1 MPRIVEVR
9 GFFLPYFPVN
19 RTKPIANAI
28 ILQLQITGMRIFL
41 ASALLMAAPLMITNT
56 SFAKDKKTIKQ
67 LKKQIGYLASDE
79 LEGRRTGTA
88 GEKKAAE
95 YIINYYTQNGIPAYK
110 GNYRYPFTFISG
122 KEIMPLTSISINGKK
137 VADLEEVFPLPFSV
151 NSKRANGDALPGVLE
166 HGNIWMMP
174 IFADAD
180 EAKDAHFDWEKIAY
194 EKAKDA
200 AKQGATAV
208 LFYDS
213 YGAKY
218 APEFNKKSDYEALD
232 IPVAMM
238 LHKGYQKYIE
248 NHEGSVAVDMMI
260 VLKKAEM
267 TGTNLAA
274 YIDNGAKYTVVL
286 GAHYDHLGHGEDG
299 NSLHAKKDG
308 QIHNGA
314 DDNASGT
321 AALMQLGAKIK
332 NSKLKHYNYLLLH
345 FSGEELGL
353 LGSKA
358 IVKEEKLDSTK
369 IAYMINM
376 DMVGRLNDST
386 HALTV
391 GGIGTSPIWGKMIDK
406 NNPAFKITYDSA
418 GVGPS
423 DHSSFYY
430 QNIPVLFFF
439 TGLHTDYHK
448 PSDDADK
455 INYKGQAMLQ
465 NYIYDVVGKMEK
477 EPKPSFTPTKQS
489 TVGKVRFKVT
499 LGVMP
504 DYSYQDGGVRIDGV
518 TDNKP
523 AQKAGMKGGD
533 IIIQLGDNKITGMQ
547 TYMEALGKFAEG
559 DKTQV
564 KVMRDGKELSLPI
577 EFTSNK

>member
-1 MPRIVEVR
+1 
-9 GFFLPYFPVN
+9 
-19 RTKPIANAI
+19 
-28 ILQLQITGMRIFL
+28 MRFL
-41 ASALLMAAPLMITNT
+41 AVGVLVLAAPLFIANT
-56 SFAKDKKTIKQ
+56 SFAKDKKTIKE

-79 LEGRRTGTA
+79 LEGRRTGSM

-95 YIINYYTQNGIPAYK
+95 YIIAYYQQNGIAAYK
-110 GNYRYPFTFISG
+110 GNYRYPFSFVNG
-122 KEIMPLTSISINGKK
+122 KEIMPLTSIIINGNKIT
-137 VADLEEVFPLPFSV
+137 DLTEAFPFPFSV
-151 NSKRANGDALPGVLE
+151 NSKRATGEALPGVLE
-166 HGNIWMMP
+166 HGNIWLMP
-174 IFADAD
+174 LYADAD
-180 EAKDAHFDWEKIAY
+180 EAKDAHFDGEKAAY
-194 EKAKDA
+194 EKAKEA
-200 AKQGATAV
+200 VGQGAAGI
-208 LFYDS
+208 LFYDN
-213 YGAKY
+213 YGTKY
-218 APEFNKKSDYEALD
+218 EPEYNKKSDYEALD
-232 IPVAMM
+232 IPVAF
-238 LHKGYQKYIE
+238 LSNKGYKKYIE
-248 NHEGSVAVDMMI
+248 NKDGNVAVDMMV
-260 VLKKAEM
+260 VLKKSEM
-267 TGTNLAA
+267 TGTNIAA
-274 YIDNGAKYTVVL
+274 YIDNGAKHTVVI

-321 AALMQLGAKIK
+321 AALMQLAKRIK
-332 NSKLKHYNYLLLH
+332 NSKLKKYNYLFIH

-358 IVKEEKLDSTK
+358 IVKDEKLDSTK
-369 IAYMINM
+369 LAYMLNM

-391 GGIGTSPIWGKMIDK
+391 GGVGTSPVWGKMIDK
-406 NNPAFKITYDSA
+406 NNPSFKISFDSA

-430 QNIPVLFFF
+430 QGVPVLFFF

-465 NYIYDVVGKMEK
+465 NYIYSVVAKMEQ
-477 EPKPSFTPTKQS
+477 EPKPAFTPTKQT

-518 TDNKP
+518 TEGKP
-523 AQKAGMKGGD
+523 AIKAGMKGGD
-533 IIIQLGDNKITGMQ
+533 IIIQLGEHKVTGMQ

-559 DKTQV
+559 DKTEV
-564 KVMRDGKELSLPI
+564 KIKRDGKEVVLPI
-577 EFTSNK
+577 EFK

>member
-1 MPRIVEVR
+1 
-9 GFFLPYFPVN
+9 
-19 RTKPIANAI
+19 
-28 ILQLQITGMRIFL
+28 MRFL
-41 ASALLMAAPLMITNT
+41 AVGILVLAAPFFVANT
-56 SFAKDKKTIKQ
+56 SFAKDKKTIKE

-79 LEGRRTGTA
+79 LEGRRTGSM

-95 YIINYYTQNGIPAYK
+95 YIIAYYQQNGIAAYK
-110 GNYRYPFTFISG
+110 GNYRYPFSFVSG
-122 KEIMPLTSISINGKK
+122 KEIMPLTSIIINGSK
-137 VADLEEVFPLPFSV
+137 VTDWAEAFPFPFSV
-151 NSKRANGDALPGVLE
+151 NSKRATGETLPGVFE
-166 HGNIWMMP
+166 HGNVWLMP
-174 IFADAD
+174 LYQDAD
-180 EAKDAHFDWEKIAY
+180 EAKDAHFDWEKAAY
-194 EKAKDA
+194 EKAKEA
-200 AKQGATAV
+200 AGQGAAGI
-208 LFYDS
+208 LFFDN

-218 APEFNKKSDYEALD
+218 EPEYNKKSDYETLD
-232 IPVAMM
+232 IPVAF
-238 LHKGYQKYIE
+238 LTNKGYKKYIE
-248 NHEGSVAVDMMI
+248 NKDGNIAVDMMV
-260 VLKKAEM
+260 VLKKSEM
-267 TGTNLAA
+267 TGTNIAA
-274 YIDNGAKYTVVL
+274 FIDNGAKHTVVI

-308 QIHNGA
+308 QVHNGA

-321 AALMQLGAKIK
+321 AALMQLAKRIK
-332 NSKLKHYNYLLLH
+332 NSKLKKYNYLFIH

-369 IAYMINM
+369 LAYMLNM
-376 DMVGRLNDST
+376 DMVGRLSDST

-391 GGIGTSPIWGKMIDK
+391 GGIGTSPVWGNMIDK
-406 NNPAFKITYDSA
+406 NNPSFKISFDSA

-430 QNIPVLFFF
+430 QGVPVLFFF

-465 NYIYDVVGKMEK
+465 KYIYDVIAKMEK
-477 EPKPSFTPTKQS
+477 EPKPAFTPTKQT

-518 TDNKP
+518 TEGKP
-523 AQKAGMKGGD
+523 AIKAGMKGGD
-533 IIIQLGDNKITGMQ
+533 IILQLGEHKVTGMQ

-559 DKTQV
+559 DKTEV
-564 KVMRDGKELSLPI
+564 KIMREGKEIVLPI
-577 EFTSNK
+577 EFK

>member
-1 MPRIVEVR
+1 
-9 GFFLPYFPVN
+9 
-19 RTKPIANAI
+19 
-28 ILQLQITGMRIFL
+28 MRFL
-41 ASALLMAAPLMITNT
+41 AVGILVLAAPFFVANT
-56 SFAKDKKTIKQ
+56 SFAKDKKTIKE

-79 LEGRRTGTA
+79 LEGRRTGSM

-95 YIINYYTQNGIPAYK
+95 YIIAYYQQNGIAAYK
-110 GNYRYPFTFISG
+110 GNYRYPFSFVSG
-122 KEIMPLTSISINGKK
+122 KEIMPLTSIIINGSK
-137 VADLEEVFPLPFSV
+137 VTDWAEAFPFPFSV
-151 NSKRANGDALPGVLE
+151 NSKRATGETLPGVLE
-166 HGNIWMMP
+166 HGNVWLMP
-174 IFADAD
+174 LYQDAD
-180 EAKDAHFDWEKIAY
+180 EAKDAHFDWEKAAY
-194 EKAKDA
+194 EKAKEA
-200 AKQGATAV
+200 AGQGAAGI
-208 LFYDS
+208 LFFDN

-218 APEFNKKSDYEALD
+218 EPEYNKKSDYETLD
-232 IPVAMM
+232 IPVAF
-238 LHKGYQKYIE
+238 LTNKGYKKYIE
-248 NHEGSVAVDMMI
+248 NKDGNIAVDMMV
-260 VLKKAEM
+260 VLKKSEM
-267 TGTNLAA
+267 TGTNIAA
-274 YIDNGAKYTVVL
+274 FIDNGAKHTVVI

-308 QIHNGA
+308 QVHNGA

-321 AALMQLGAKIK
+321 AALMQLAKRIK
-332 NSKLKHYNYLLLH
+332 NSKLKKYNYLFIH

-369 IAYMINM
+369 LAYMLNM

-391 GGIGTSPIWGKMIDK
+391 GGIGTSPVWGKMIDK
-406 NNPAFKITYDSA
+406 NNPSFKISFDSA

-430 QNIPVLFFF
+430 QGVPVLFFF

-465 NYIYDVVGKMEK
+465 NYIYDVVAKMEK
-477 EPKPSFTPTKQS
+477 QPKPAFTPTKQT

-518 TDNKP
+518 TEGKP
-523 AQKAGMKGGD
+523 AIKAGMKGGD
-533 IIIQLGDNKITGMQ
+533 IILQLGEHKVTGMQ

-559 DKTQV
+559 DKTEV
-564 KVMRDGKELSLPI
+564 KIMREGKEIVLPI
-577 EFTSNK
+577 EFK

>member
-1 MPRIVEVR
+1 MK
-9 GFFLPYFPVN
+9 FF
-19 RTKPIANAI
+19 A
-28 ILQLQITGMRIFL
+28 
-41 ASALLMAAPLMITNT
+41 ASALVVLSPFFIANT
-56 SFAKDKKTIKQ
+56 SFAKDKKTIKK
-67 LKKQIGYLASDE
+67 LKKDISYLASDE
-79 LEGRRTGTA
+79 LEGRRTGTP

-95 YIINYYTQNGIPAYK
+95 YIINYYTQNGISAYK
-110 GNYRYPFTFISG
+110 GNYRYPFNFVSG
-122 KEIMPLTSISINGKK
+122 KEIMPLTNILINGKK
-137 VADLEEVFPLPFSV
+137 VTNLEEVFPLPFSV
-151 NSKRANGDALPGVLE
+151 NSKRASGEALPGVLE
-166 HGNIWMMP
+166 HGNVWLMP
-174 IFADAD
+174 LYADAD
-180 EAKDAHFDWEKIAY
+180 EAKDAHFDWEKVAY
-194 EKAKDA
+194 EKAKEA
-200 AKQGATAV
+200 AKQGAAAV
-208 LFYDS
+208 LFYDNF
-213 YGAKY
+213 GAKFT
-218 APEFNKKSDYEALD
+218 PEFNKKSDYEAID
-232 IPVAMM
+232 IPVAM
-238 LHKGYQKYIE
+238 LTNKGYKKYME
-248 NHEGSVAVDMMI
+248 SHEGNVAVDIMVI
-260 VLKKAEM
+260 LKKAEM

-274 YIDNGAKYTVVL
+274 YIDNGAKNTVVL

-321 AALMQLGAKIK
+321 VALMHLATKIK
-332 NSKLKHYNYLLLH
+332 NSKLKQYNYMFIH

-391 GGIGTSPIWGKMIDK
+391 GGIGTSPVWGKMIDK
-406 NNPAFKITYDSA
+406 NNPSFKITYDSA

-430 QNIPVLFFF
+430 QNVPVLFFF

-455 INYKGQAMLQ
+455 INYKGQAILQ
-465 NYIYDVVGKMEK
+465 NYIYDVVSRMEK
-477 EPKPSFTPTKQS
+477 EPKPAFTPTKQT

-533 IIIQLGDNKITGMQ
+533 IIIQLGEHKITGMQ

-564 KVMRDGKELSLPI
+564 KVLREGKEVILPI
-577 EFTSNK
+577 EFTGNK